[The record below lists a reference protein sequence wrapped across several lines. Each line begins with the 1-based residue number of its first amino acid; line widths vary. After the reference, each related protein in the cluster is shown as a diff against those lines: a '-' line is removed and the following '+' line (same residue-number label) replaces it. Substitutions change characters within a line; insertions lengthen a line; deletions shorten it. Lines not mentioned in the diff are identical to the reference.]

1 MGYPQDRYE
10 TLDSIA
16 SEARRNSERWFPGVH
31 DPNVA
36 LVPLSVHYALGMCG
50 EAGEV
55 ANLVKKALR
64 KGETNAEGLADEL
77 ADVFIYLLLLA
88 DEVGVNL
95 YAAYHHKADI
105 CEKRW
110 GRLP

>member
-1 MGYPQDRYE
+1 MGYLTMDGYE
-10 TLDSIA
+10 TLDAIA
-16 SEARRNSERWFPGVH
+16 SESRRNSERWFPAVH
-31 DPNVA
+31 DPEQA
-36 LVPLSVHYALGMCG
+36 IVPLAVHYALGMCG

-64 KGETNAEGLADEL
+64 KGEAIPEGLADEL

-88 DEVGVNL
+88 DEAGINL
-95 YAAYHHKADI
+95 YAAYQHKRDI

-110 GRLP
+110 GGS